1 MENCPNEGRILTVL
15 GKRQGNLSESGDD
28 SDKNSR
34 PRRKIVQKR
43 EEF

>member
-1 MENCPNEGRILTVL
+1 MENCPKEGRILTVFA
-15 GKRQGNLSESGDD
+15 KRQDNLSETGDD

-43 EEF
+43 EGF